1 MCCFDCVAQIRRNAP
16 RALGI
21 LCILPLN
28 RRGEVRESLQFGDH
42 PKADDRVGK
51 SIDCQLPIRR
61 HCRDGWQCPGW
72 MSRMGVAMIKTGLH
86 RVDQLSSSAKVRGF
100 FGWTRRGSITL
111 YEKLHEMKK
120 AEEL

>member
-1 MCCFDCVAQIRRNAP
+1 MCCFDCVTQIRRNAP

-51 SIDCQLPIRR
+51 SIDSTANSQFGGIAE
-61 HCRDGWQCPGW
+61 
-72 MSRMGVAMIKTGLH
+72 MA
-86 RVDQLSSSAKVRGF
+86 SSGRIG
-100 FGWTRRGSITL
+100 
-111 YEKLHEMKK
+111 
-120 AEEL
+120 